1 MFNNIIFSIII
12 STINTIIYAFMNKNI
27 HLQNKYKD
35 YGIFFSLTFMVTFI
49 GIMFFSSDNTNISND
64 ISGGSSITTS
74 TNVGLKINN
83 SSKPPF

>member
-1 MFNNIIFSIII
+1 MFNNIIFLIII

>member
-35 YGIFFSLTFMVTFI
+35 YGIFFSLSFMVTFI
-49 GIMFFSSDNTNISND
+49 GIMFFSSDNTNISSD

-74 TNVGLKINN
+74 TNVGLKIHN